1 MDDNRYMF
9 LITGASGAGKSTLA
23 HKLASNANVLIEP
36 ISDIREADDYW
47 YILGHG
53 KYKFVPHLL
62 PKAHQWCQDGVR
74 NILDKGLN
82 VIVSNTNIRP
92 RDRAPYFKMAKEYG
106 YKVVYIHLTTQ
117 FQNQHN
123 VPDEAVKRMRDNYI
137 DLTPEEKSL
146 VVKSGEMSDEL
157 EKLLK
162 KVGVVHYEY

>member
-1 MDDNRYMF
+1 MDNNKYIF
-9 LITGASGAGKSTLA
+9 ILAGAAGAGKSTLA
-23 HKLASNANVLIEP
+23 NKLKNNSPKYISP
-36 ISDIREADDYW
+36 IAEICEADDYW
-47 YILGHG
+47 YLIGNG
-53 KYKFVPHLL
+53 KYAFDMKLL
-62 PKAHQWCQDGVR
+62 HSAHCWCQNKADNLMR
-74 NILDKGLN
+74 NGENL
-82 VIVSNTNIRP
+82 IVSNTNIRP

-123 VPDEAVKRMRDNYI
+123 VPDEVVKRMRDNYI

-162 KVGVVHYEY
+162 KVGVAHYEY

>member
-1 MDDNRYMF
+1 MDANRYMF

-23 HKLASNANVLIEP
+23 QKLASNANGLIEP

-47 YILGHG
+47 YIIGHG

-92 RDRAPYFKMAKEYG
+92 RERAPYFKMAKEYG
-106 YKVVYIHLTTQ
+106 YKVVFIHLRSQ
-117 FQNQHN
+117 FKSVHN
-123 VPDEAVKRMRDNYI
+123 VPDEVVKRMRDSYESPNSW
-137 DLTPEEKSL
+137 EQSL
-146 VVKSGEMSDEL
+146 IVKGSEMSDDL
-157 EKLLK
+157 ALLLDEC
-162 KVGVVHYEY
+162 GVEYEF